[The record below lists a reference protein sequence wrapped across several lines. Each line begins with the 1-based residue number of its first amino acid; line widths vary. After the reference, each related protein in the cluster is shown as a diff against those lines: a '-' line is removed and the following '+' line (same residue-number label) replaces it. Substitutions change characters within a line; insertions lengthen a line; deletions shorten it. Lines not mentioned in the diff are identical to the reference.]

1 MLKDLT
7 AKQKKNIIRI
17 AVAVLLVII
26 SKIVEE
32 RIPTLSV
39 VLFLAAYLIVGY
51 DILYKAWK
59 NIIKGNPLDENF
71 LMAFASLGVI
81 ILGLTGYS
89 EIDDGCYV
97 MILYQI
103 GELFESIAVGKSR
116 RNISELIDIR
126 PDYANIQLDDGSIEH
141 RSPDEIPIGT
151 IITVLPGEKV
161 PIDGVVVEGSS
172 SIDNSA
178 LTGESAAKDIDVG
191 SEILSGCINLTGSLK
206 IRTTREFEDSTASRI
221 LDLVENASSRKS
233 KSEDFI
239 TKFARIYTPAVCIAA
254 VAIAVLVPVF
264 SIILGYDPQW
274 KHWIYIAFTFLVI
287 SCPCALVISIPL
299 SFFGGLGGASRAG
312 ILIKGSNFME
322 PLSKTSCIVFDK
334 TGTMTKGVFEVCGV
348 HHCPIEDEKLIEY
361 AALAECYSNHP
372 ISLSLQ
378 RAYGKVLD
386 STRVSDV
393 HEVSGQGVTAIVD
406 GKEIACGNSKL
417 MERVGITHIRCRSVG
432 TVVHVAINGI
442 YSGHILIADQIKPN
456 AFEAIER
463 LKKCGVK
470 KSVMLTGD
478 VESTANH
485 VASQLGITNV
495 YSELMPSDKVSIVE
509 KLLDEK
515 KHGEALAFVGDGIN
529 DAPVLSRSDV
539 GIAMGGIGSDAA
551 IEAADVVIM
560 DDDLFKLS
568 KAIRIAKKCMRIVYE
583 NIWFAIGVKL
593 ICMIVTVFFFQSMKL
608 AEFADVGVLIIAV
621 LNAIRAMNT
630 RRL

>member
-515 KHGEALAFVGDGIN
+515 KPGEALAFVGDGIN

>member
-393 HEVSGQGVTAIVD
+393 HEVSGQGVTAVVD

-463 LKKCGVK
+463 LKKCGVR

-515 KHGEALAFVGDGIN
+515 KPGEALAFVGDGIN

>member
-17 AVAVLLVII
+17 AAAVLLVII

-515 KHGEALAFVGDGIN
+515 KPGEALAFVGDGIN